1 MLIIERSTEQGE
13 QLDTALPASVRHVV
27 VGAGIHGLST
37 AWHLAMELENRGTG
51 SGIDVV
57 VIDKT
62 GPGAGASGI
71 ACGCVRNLYM
81 TEPIHAIL
89 GHSVDVW
96 TYDPV
101 AFGFQQVGYVSA
113 GEANQAG
120 DYEKLH
126 ASQARV
132 GYPSDVYFGADA
144 KSFLKKIWPDFKTD
158 HIDVVLHEKVS
169 GYAGT
174 RQAIA
179 GLAQKCRDHGVRILS
194 GVEVLGYERTNGQ
207 VTRVR
212 TSAGDIRCEL
222 VVLGLG
228 AWTPK
233 HWAMLDKPTTI
244 EARYPDGT
252 VQRKDMWTYWR
263 LLEGEVYVDRPYRT
277 AGDLDPPVLHVE
289 LMSTPVIDPTTKKM
303 LADHLYVYW
312 KNGAER
318 MDRPGVQG
326 GTIPIKIG
334 SKAVTDPYGHAN
346 DEYQAE
352 PDFAD
357 YLTAAMG
364 QLMTRFEGSRKNFRE
379 RRNGGIGA
387 FTPDNVPI
395 FDFIAPNVYMI
406 ADSNH
411 GFKMT
416 GVGKLVAKLIARGER
431 VPELL
436 PFTYDRFAN
445 GKTFGA
451 SNSHCPWV

>member
-1 MLIIERSTEQGE
+1 MT
-13 QLDTALPASVRHVV
+13 DVPTAIGYAV

-37 AWHLAMELENRGTG
+37 AWHLAMALEARGTG
-51 SGIDVV
+51 SGADIVV
-57 VIDKT
+57 LDKT

-71 ACGCVRNLYM
+71 ACGCVRNFYM

-89 GHSVDVW
+89 RHSVDVW
-96 TYDPV
+96 TYDKV

-113 GEANQAG
+113 GEANQAR

-126 ASQARV
+126 ASQATV
-132 GYPSDVYFGADA
+132 GYPSDLYQGKEARG
-144 KSFLKKIWPDFKTD
+144 FLKNIWPDFRTEG
-158 HIDVVLHEKVS
+158 IDVVLHEKVS

-179 GLAQKCRDHGVRILS
+179 GLAQKCKDHGVRIAS
-194 GVEVLGYERTNGQ
+194 GVEVLGYDMNDG
-207 VTRVR
+207 RVSRLR
-212 TSAGDIRCEL
+212 TSRGDIACDA

-233 HWAMLDKPTTI
+233 HWRMLGLPTTI
-244 EARYPDGT
+244 EARYPDGAK
-252 VQRKDMWTYWR
+252 VGKDMWTYWR
-263 LLEGEVYVDRPYRT
+263 LLEGEVYTDQPYRT
-277 AGDLDPPVLHVE
+277 ADDLDPPVLHVE
-289 LMSTPVIDPTTKKM
+289 LMNTPVIDRTSGKE

-334 SKAVTDPYGHAN
+334 PEAVTDPYGHAN
-346 DEYQAE
+346 DAYQAE
-352 PDFAD
+352 PEFAD

-364 QLMTRFEGSRKNFRE
+364 QLMTRFAGSRKNFRE
-379 RRNGGIGA
+379 RRNGGVGA

-395 FDFIAPNVYMI
+395 FDWIAPNVYMI

-416 GVGKLVAKLIARGER
+416 GVGKLVAKLLAGGNA
-431 VPELL
+431 VAELA
-436 PFTYDRFAN
+436 PFRLDRFAK

>member
-1 MLIIERSTEQGE
+1 M
-13 QLDTALPASVRHVV
+13 TAVPSAVTYAV

-37 AWHLAMELENRGTG
+37 AWHLAMELKAKGRG
-51 SGIDVV
+51 SGRDVV
-57 VIDKT
+57 VLDKT

-81 TEPIHAIL
+81 TEPLHAIL
-89 GHSVDVW
+89 RHSVDVW

-113 GEANQAG
+113 GEGNQLA
-120 DYEKLH
+120 DYERLH
-126 ASQARV
+126 ASQRRV
-132 GYPSDVYFGADA
+132 DYHSDLYAGADA
-144 KSFLKKIWPDFKTD
+144 KKFLKKIWPDFNTD
-158 HIDVVLHEKVS
+158 GIEVALHEKIS

-179 GLAQKCRDHGVRILS
+179 GLAQKCADHGVRVLS
-194 GVEVLGYERTNGQ
+194 GVEVLGYDLRNGRVAKLHTN
-207 VTRVR
+207 R
-212 TSAGDIRCEL
+212 GDIACEA

-228 AWTPK
+228 AWTGK
-233 HWAMLDKPTTI
+233 HWGMLGLPPTLDMTY
-244 EARYPDGT
+244 ADGNK
-252 VQRKDMWTYWR
+252 VAGKDMWTYWR
-263 LLEGEVYVDRPYRT
+263 LLEGEVYIDRPYRT
-277 AGDLDPPVLHVE
+277 AEDRDPPVLHVE
-289 LMSTPVIDPTTKKM
+289 LMTTPVVEDGTGRE

-326 GTIPIKIG
+326 GAIPIRIG
-334 SKAVTDPYGHAN
+334 PQATLDPYGHAN

-352 PDFAD
+352 AEFAD
-357 YLTAAMG
+357 YLTSAMA
-364 QLMTRFEGSRKNFRE
+364 QLMPRFKGHRKNFRE

-395 FDFIAPNVYMI
+395 FDWILPNVYMI

-416 GVGKLVAKLIARGER
+416 GVGKLVARLLVGGNKVA
-431 VPELL
+431 ELE
-436 PFTYDRFAN
+436 PFAFSRFAA
-445 GKTFGA
+445 GRTFGS

>member
-1 MLIIERSTEQGE
+1 MSN
-13 QLDTALPASVRHVV
+13 ALPSAASYVV

-37 AWHLAMELENRGTG
+37 AWHLAMELESRG
-51 SGIDVV
+51 SGSGGDVV
-57 VIDKT
+57 VLDKT
-62 GPGAGASGI
+62 APGAGASGI

-89 GHSVDVW
+89 RHSVDVW
-96 TYDPV
+96 MYDPV

-113 GEANQAG
+113 GEANQAA
-120 DYEKLH
+120 DYGKLH

-132 GYPSDVYFGADA
+132 GYPSDVYQGKDA
-144 KSFLKKIWPDFKTD
+144 REFLRRIWPDFKTD
-158 HIDVVLHEKVS
+158 GIDVVLHEKVS

-179 GLAQKCRDHGVRILS
+179 GLSQKCRDHGVHIFS
-194 GVEVLGYERTNGQ
+194 GVEVIGYETTAGR
-207 VTRVR
+207 VTKVR
-212 TSAGDIRCEL
+212 TSQGDIGCNC

-233 HWAMLDKPTTI
+233 HWALLGKSDVI
-244 EARYPDGT
+244 DARYPDGAT
-252 VQRKDMWTYWR
+252 MRKDMWTYWR

-277 AGDLDPPVLHVE
+277 ASDLDPPVLHVE
-289 LMSTPVIDPTTKKM
+289 LMNTPVVDASTGRE

-334 SKAVTDPYGHAN
+334 PRAITDPYGHAN

-352 PDFAD
+352 PEFAD
-357 YLTAAMG
+357 YLTSAMG
-364 QLMTRFEGSRKNFRE
+364 QLMTRFEGSRKHFRE

-395 FDFIAPNVYMI
+395 FDWIMPNVYMI

-416 GVGKLVAKLIARGER
+416 GAGKLVAKLLAGSRE
-431 VPELL
+431 VPELK
-436 PFTYDRFAN
+436 PFAFDRFAN
-445 GKTFGA
+445 GRTFGA

>member
-1 MLIIERSTEQGE
+1 MN
-13 QLDTALPASVRHVV
+13 DTVPTSASYVV
-27 VGAGIHGLST
+27 IGAGVHGLST
-37 AWHLAMELENRGTG
+37 AWHLAMELEARGTG
-51 SGIDVV
+51 SGADVV
-57 VIDKT
+57 VLDKT

-89 GHSVDVW
+89 RHSVDVW

-113 GEANQAG
+113 GEANQAS
-120 DYEKLH
+120 DYEKLQ

-132 GYPSDVYFGADA
+132 GYPSDLYQGGEA
-144 KSFLKKIWPDFKTD
+144 KNFLKKIWPDFQTD
-158 HIDVVLHEKVS
+158 GIDVVLHEKVS

-174 RQAIA
+174 RQAVA

-194 GVEVLGYERTNGQ
+194 GVEVVAYDTTAGRVSKVRTN
-207 VTRVR
+207 R
-212 TSAGDIRCEL
+212 GDIGCDA

-233 HWAMLDKPTTI
+233 HWAMLGKPMEI
-244 EARYPDGT
+244 DARYPDGAI
-252 VQRKDMWTYWR
+252 VRKDMWTYWR
-263 LLEGEVYVDRPYRT
+263 LLEGEVYVDQPYRT
-277 AGDLDPPVLHVE
+277 ASDLDPPVLHVE
-289 LMSTPVIDPTTKKM
+289 MMNTPVIDPGTGHE

-326 GTIPIKIG
+326 GSIPIKIG
-334 SKAVTDPYGHAN
+334 PDAVTDPYGHAN

-352 PDFAD
+352 AAFAD

-364 QLMTRFEGSRKNFRE
+364 QLMTRFKGSRRNFRE

-395 FDFIAPNVYMI
+395 FDWITPNVYMI

-411 GFKMT
+411 GFKMI
-416 GVGKLVAKLIARGER
+416 GVGKLVAQLLVRGRE
-431 VPELL
+431 VAELE
-436 PFTYDRFAN
+436 PFCLDRFAK
-445 GKTFGA
+445 GRTFGA

>member
-1 MLIIERSTEQGE
+1 MSN
-13 QLDTALPASVRHVV
+13 AVPSSVRHVV
-27 VGAGIHGLST
+27 VGAGVHGLST
-37 AWHLAMELENRGTG
+37 AWHLAMELEARGTG
-51 SGIDVV
+51 SGKDVV
-57 VIDKT
+57 VVDKS

-71 ACGCVRNLYM
+71 ACGCVRNMYM

-89 GHSVDVW
+89 RHSVDVW
-96 TYDPV
+96 ASDPV
-101 AFGFQQVGYVSA
+101 AFGFQQVGYISA
-113 GEANQAG
+113 GEANQAP
-120 DYEKLH
+120 DYEKLQ

-132 GYPSDVYFGADA
+132 GYPSELHQGKEAR
-144 KSFLKKIWPDFKTD
+144 SFLRKIWPDFRTD
-158 HIDVVLHEKVS
+158 GIDVVLHEKVS

-179 GLAQKCRDHGVRILS
+179 GFVQKCSEHGVRILS
-194 GVEVLGYERTNGQ
+194 GVEVLGYDTTGGR
-207 VTRVR
+207 VSRVR
-212 TSAGDIRCEL
+212 TNQGDIACEV

-228 AWTPK
+228 AWTPR
-233 HWAMLDKPTTI
+233 HWAMLGRPAII
-244 EARYPDGT
+244 EARYADGRA
-252 VQRKDMWTYWR
+252 VQKDMWTYWR

-277 AGDLDPPVLHVE
+277 VDDLDPPVLHVE
-289 LMSTPVIDPTTKKM
+289 LMNTPVIDRTTGRM

-326 GTIPIKIG
+326 GTIPIRIG
-334 SKAVTDPYGHAN
+334 PDAVTDPYGHDN

-352 PDFAD
+352 PEFAD

-364 QLMTRFEGSRKNFRE
+364 QLMGRFEGSRKNFRE

-395 FDFIAPNVYMI
+395 FDWIAPNVYMI

-416 GVGKLVAKLIARGER
+416 GVGKLVAKLLAGGDR
-431 VPELL
+431 VAELE
-436 PFTYDRFAN
+436 PFALDRFAK
-445 GKTFGA
+445 GRTYGS

>member
-1 MLIIERSTEQGE
+1 MS
-13 QLDTALPASVRHVV
+13 DAVPASVRHVI

-37 AWHLAMELENRGTG
+37 AWHLAMELERRNAG
-51 SGIDVV
+51 SGEDIVV
-57 VIDKT
+57 LDKT

-81 TEPIHAIL
+81 TEPIHAL
-89 GHSVDVW
+89 LRHSVDVW
-96 TYDPV
+96 TSDPV
-101 AFGFQQVGYVSA
+101 ALGFQQVGYVSA
-113 GEANQAG
+113 GEANQAS
-120 DYEKLH
+120 DYEKLQ

-132 GYPSDVYFGADA
+132 GYPSEIYQGTEA
-144 KSFLKKIWPDFKTD
+144 KKFLTKTWPDFKTD
-158 HIDVVLHEKVS
+158 GIDVVLHEKVS

-174 RQAIA
+174 RQAVA

-194 GVEVLGYERTNGQ
+194 GTDVLGYDRTGD
-207 VTRVR
+207 VVSRVR
-212 TSAGDIRCEL
+212 TNRGDIGCEV

-233 HWAMLDKPTTI
+233 HWAMLGKPMEI
-244 EARYPDGT
+244 DARYADGAT
-252 VQRKDMWTYWR
+252 IRKDMWTYWR
-263 LLEGEVYVDRPYRT
+263 LLEGEVYVDKPYRT
-277 AGDLDPPVLHVE
+277 VDDLDPPVLHVE
-289 LMSTPVIDPTTKKM
+289 LMNTPVIDRASDKM

-334 SKAVTDPYGHAN
+334 ANAVTDPYGHAN

-352 PDFAD
+352 PEFAD

-364 QLMTRFEGSRKNFRE
+364 QLMGRFEGSRKNFRE

-395 FDFIAPNVYMI
+395 FDWIAPNVYMI

-416 GVGKLVAKLIARGER
+416 GVGKLVARLIARGDR
-431 VPELL
+431 VAELE
-436 PFTYDRFAN
+436 PFALSRFAD

>member
-1 MLIIERSTEQGE
+1 MTQ
-13 QLDTALPASVRHVV
+13 ALPAAARYVV
-27 VGAGIHGLST
+27 VGAGIHGLSS
-37 AWHLAMELENRGTG
+37 AWHLAMELKARGKG
-51 SGIDVV
+51 SGSDVIV
-57 VIDKT
+57 LDKT

-89 GHSVDVW
+89 RHSVDVW
-96 TYDPV
+96 TADPV

-113 GEANQAG
+113 GEANQAP
-120 DYEKLH
+120 DYEKLQ

-132 GYPSDVYFGADA
+132 GYPSEVHQGADA
-144 KSFLKKIWPDFKTD
+144 KRFLKKIWPDFKTD
-158 HIDVVLHEKVS
+158 NIDVVLHEKVS

-179 GLAQKCRDHGVRILS
+179 GLAQKCLDHGVRIFS
-194 GVEVLGYERTNGQ
+194 GVEVTGYKTSGGAVSTVCTNQGNVQ
-207 VTRVR
+207 CDV
-212 TSAGDIRCEL
+212 

-233 HWAMLDKPTTI
+233 HWAMLGHPSTI
-244 EARYPDGT
+244 EAKYADGAT
-252 VQRKDMWTYWR
+252 VTKDMWTYWR
-263 LLEGEVYVDRPYRT
+263 LLEGEVYVDKPYRT
-277 AGDLDPPVLHVE
+277 PDDLDPPVLHVE
-289 LMSTPVIDPTTKKM
+289 LMNTPVINPENGKM
-303 LADHLYVYW
+303 LADHTYVYW

-318 MDRPGVQG
+318 MDRAGVQG

-334 SKAVTDPYGHAN
+334 PNAVTDPYGHDN

-352 PDFAD
+352 AGFAD
-357 YLTAAMG
+357 YLCASMG
-364 QLMTRFEGSRKNFRE
+364 QLMKRFEGSRKNFRE

-395 FDFIAPNVYMI
+395 FDWIAPNVYMI

-416 GVGKLVAKLIARGER
+416 GAGKLVAKYLVGGNK
-431 VPELL
+431 VSELE
-436 PFTYDRFAN
+436 PFALDRFAR
-445 GKTFGA
+445 GRTFGA

>member
-1 MLIIERSTEQGE
+1 MN
-13 QLDTALPASVRHVV
+13 TAVPASVSHVV

-37 AWHLAMELENRGTG
+37 AWHLAMELERRGTG
-51 SGIDVV
+51 SGADIVV
-57 VIDKT
+57 VDKT

-89 GHSVDVW
+89 RHSVDVW

-113 GEANQAG
+113 GEANQAA

-132 GYPSDVYFGADA
+132 GYPSDLYQGADA
-144 KSFLKKIWPDFKTD
+144 RKFLTSIWPDFKTAG
-158 HIDVVLHEKVS
+158 IDVVLHEKVS

-179 GLAQKCRDHGVRILS
+179 GLAQKCRDHGVRIVS
-194 GVEVLGYERTNGQ
+194 GVEVTGYDLTAGR

-212 TSAGDIRCEL
+212 TSAGDIRCDA

-233 HWAMLDKPTTI
+233 HWALLDKPPTI
-244 EARYPDGT
+244 DARYPDGNS
-252 VQRKDMWTYWR
+252 VRKDMWTYWR
-263 LLEGEVYVDRPYRT
+263 LLEGEVYVDQPYRT

-289 LMSTPVIDPTTKKM
+289 LMNTPVVDPATGRE

-334 SKAVTDPYGHAN
+334 PKAVTDPYGHDN

-352 PDFAD
+352 AGFAD

-364 QLMTRFEGSRKNFRE
+364 QLMGRFERSRKHFRE

-416 GVGKLVAKLIARGER
+416 GVGKLVARQLASGER
-431 VPELL
+431 VSELA
-436 PFTYDRFAN
+436 PFSFDRFAT